1 MSTLS
6 TSMSSNLK
14 ESTMIIED
22 TGQILLLKLLID
34 KIMPSKIS
42 DISIVR
48 NDVTVKKI
56 LRTGR
61 RYYEMRLD
69 QIT

>member
-1 MSTLS
+1 MSSLS
-6 TSMSSNLK
+6 TSISSNLK
-14 ESTMIIED
+14 ESTMIIGD